1 MAKLSRSELK
11 GIVKECLM
19 EILSEG
25 LGDTALELNESPR
38 SRKRKTAAVRNT
50 QPRPKSPGPS
60 RDNVKFTSAVE
71 NTVSRATNDP
81 LMASL
86 LADTASTTLQEQINH
101 GDESSLSTGGDAGIP
116 LEHPEIDMFSEASQN
131 WADLAFASSKNSS
144 TQ

>member
-25 LGDTALELNESPR
+25 LGDASLDLNESSRP
-38 SRKRKTAAVRNT
+38 RKRKTSTRRVDR
-50 QPRPKSPGPS
+50 SPTSSPAL
-60 RDNVKFTSAVE
+60 DNIKFSSAVE

-101 GDESSLSTGGDAGIP
+101 SDESPLTDGGSSGIP
-116 LEHPEIDMFSEASQN
+116 LDSDSLDIFSDASQN
-131 WADLAFASSKNSS
+131 WADLAFSSSKNSAS
-144 TQ
+144 

>member
-25 LGDTALELNESPR
+25 LGDTALDLNESPR
-38 SRKRKTAAVRNT
+38 PRKRKAATVRTSNVGSAS
-50 QPRPKSPGPS
+50 RPAQ
-60 RDNVKFTSAVE
+60 RNEKFASAVE

-81 LMASL
+81 LMAAL

-101 GDESSLSTGGDAGIP
+101 GEESSLRSDGDVGIP
-116 LEHPEIDMFSEASQN
+116 IENPELDMFAGASQN
-131 WADLAFASSKNSS
+131 WADLAFASSKKTS